1 MSQQTRILTWFLLIA
16 SCLISSSVGWSATDE
31 EIQKKIDQTKKQL
44 SQTKMKENT
53 VLGSLLR
60 TQKELDRITANVG
73 QLSSKLGNAERRISE
88 INQQLNAA
96 QRQLDQV
103 QSEILGRQEVLD
115 QRLIAIYKYG
125 YHSYI
130 ESLYKSRNFGDFIYR
145 FEMVSNFVKSD
156 VNLIK
161 TLQEQQEL
169 IAEKR
174 AEITKKQQELEVQK
188 NVYARLHNQTKQEQ
202 DRRLSL
208 VKDKQRE
215 LAQIQDDRA
224 LLEQALDELELTS
237 KNMESQIRSY
247 QNKNRGNT
255 GTGRYIWPAPGSITS
270 YFGYRYHPILR
281 KRKYHTGLD
290 IGAPMS
296 TKIMAA
302 DSGTVIFSG
311 TNGGYGK
318 MISLDHGN
326 GFSTVYGHCSAL
338 LVGEGQSVTK
348 GQTIGLV
355 GSTGFST
362 GPHLAFRDP
371 QEWCPGRS
379 TELLI
384 KRSGFFAKTD
394 SKFNNNL
401 TVTGCL
407 NRVRLVVASLSP
419 AWEIPGSSS
428 RPSM

>member
-1 MSQQTRILTWFLLIA
+1 MSQQTRILTWCLLI
-16 SCLISSSVGWSATDE
+16 SVCFISSSVGWGATDE

-169 IAEKR
+169 IAQKR

-202 DRRLSL
+202 GRRLSL
-208 VKDKQRE
+208 VKDKQHE

-237 KNMESQIRSY
+237 KNMESQIRSF

-281 KRKYHTGLD
+281 KRKYHTGVD

-362 GPHLAFRDP
+362 GPHLHFEIRKSGVPVDP
-371 QEWCPGRS
+371 
-379 TELLI
+379 
-384 KRSGFFAKTD
+384 
-394 SKFNNNL
+394 
-401 TVTGCL
+401 
-407 NRVRLVVASLSP
+407 LSYL
-419 AWEIPGSSS
+419 
-428 RPSM
+428 